1 MQSPFNLYYERG
13 ASKVRNAYV
22 IHESVA
28 GWLQIYILVS
38 IRYGMKFLHDLKFF
52 SAQTPDEEFM
62 EIHKYMFEV
71 RHIPFLV
78 LCGVLMGR

>member
-1 MQSPFNLYYERG
+1 
-13 ASKVRNAYV
+13 
-22 IHESVA
+22 
-28 GWLQIYILVS
+28 
-38 IRYGMKFLHDLKFF
+38 MKFLHDLKFF

-62 EIHKYMFEV
+62 EINKYMFEV